1 MNIPVHQERVVVT
14 TRGRRPAR
22 SAHSLHQLLMAAAIC
37 CTFNPQQ
44 SSAATITPIL
54 AYSFDQGELFRA
66 SADLQATGLLANVWT
81 TVVGTGT
88 SATGNPGRAISASR
102 WDGDGN
108 AFVLR
113 VNLLPG
119 HTLSLTG
126 FGFDER
132 ASGTGAQQWLLR
144 IAELD
149 LAQGRTH
156 TAFTRHAGLVSLP
169 GSLSG
174 QFDIVLSGWGASS
187 GSGTW
192 RMDNFFLEGQVLGP
206 TGVATQIIPLPP
218 ALALLAGPLLLC
230 PRRRRTELTQPAE
243 ASARQ
248 LRQPR
253 SSGK

>member
-1 MNIPVHQERVVVT
+1 MNIPVRQQRVVAIPRGHRP
-14 TRGRRPAR
+14 TRF
-22 SAHSLHQLLMAAAIC
+22 AHSLHQVLLAAAIC
-37 CTFNPQQ
+37 CVFTPQQ
-44 SSAATITPIL
+44 SRAATITPIL
-54 AYSFDQGELFRA
+54 AYSFEQGELFRA
-66 SADLQATGLLANVWT
+66 SPDLLATGLLADIWT

-88 SATGNPGRAISASR
+88 SATGNPGRAISANR

-119 HTLSLTG
+119 HSLSLTG

-144 IAELD
+144 IAEVD

-192 RMDNFFLEGQVLGP
+192 RMDNFFLEGRVLGP
-206 TGVATQIIPLPP
+206 TGVATQVIPLPP

-230 PRRRRTELTQPAE
+230 PRRRRTGLTQPAE
-243 ASARQ
+243 AGVRQ